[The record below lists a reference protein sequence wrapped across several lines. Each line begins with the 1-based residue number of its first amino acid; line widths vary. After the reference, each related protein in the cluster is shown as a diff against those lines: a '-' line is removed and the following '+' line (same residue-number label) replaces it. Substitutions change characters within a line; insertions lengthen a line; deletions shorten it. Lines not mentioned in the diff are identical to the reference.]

1 MKTWQSVVRY
11 CAIALALVLIISIAS
26 CGLKIVG
33 IALGLASVGTYDE
46 ARVYSFDAYGIDDL
60 EIDIASARFTLEST
74 HGDKIAVKTN
84 IKSLTVNESDS
95 ALKIKEK
102 NGFINA
108 DTTDAFVEVFFPVG
122 YEFDMVDI
130 DAGAG
135 DISVSRLTAK
145 RLDADLGAGD
155 TYLNFLTVTDEADID
170 GGVGIL
176 SISNAEITDLDLD
189 LGVGYFS
196 FHGIMN
202 GNNTI
207 SFGVGESLVDFYDD
221 KERYYFDVDK
231 GIGEIEY
238 YGTEDFNFVRSGQET
253 TVRLEEG
260 IGKITV
266 RFFDKIDNE

>member
-1 MKTWQSVVRY
+1 MMERMNNADFHKFLTEFSDAVAQGKY
-11 CAIALALVLIISIAS
+11 
-26 CGLKIVG
+26 KKMP
-33 IALGLASVGTYDE
+33 YDKYRE
-46 ARVYSFDAYGIDDL
+46 LR
-60 EIDIASARFTLEST
+60 
-74 HGDKIAVKTN
+74 
-84 IKSLTVNESDS
+84 
-95 ALKIKEK
+95 KIKNSTVDISVNTYTNHREERVSRIIVSLH
-102 NGFINA
+102 G
-108 DTTDAFVEVFFPVG
+108 PVG

-266 RFFDKIDNE
+266 RFFDKIDNER